1 MGRYV
6 RDEILNQPEDFVQYM
21 MNDFF
26 HFQYNILIL
35 NYQNIAQSL
44 E

>member
-21 MNDFF
+21 M
-26 HFQYNILIL
+26 LTVMGL
-35 NYQNIAQSL
+35 VLAV
-44 E
+44 